1 MSEDGSK
8 AYGRLWGKLISNT
21 GNLSPEAEEELAS
34 AQSIDLLVKELPLT
48 LGRAESG
55 PSHLNINV
63 GSVDGK
69 NNTISRQHMLLL
81 YDEAVGAFKIQCL
94 SKNGVDIRGQRV
106 AKDGFAELKAKTSIR
121 AGNAFMYWLPAKDTK
136 DTKAKTVVSWGRLV
150 SDALQEDAVMRELC
164 RDSTK
169 GVSVRMVKD
178 WVLKNRPS
186 FCEGGSKTHSNMQ
199 SGVYATFS
207 SKAASNPYG
216 RIDHA
221 GSKDVTF
228 FIKPTAS
235 GRLASEVETTSKGPV
250 QPPKKRAKSGTLAKP
265 AASMDLTKE

>member
-1 MSEDGSK
+1 
-8 AYGRLWGKLISNT
+8 
-21 GNLSPEAEEELAS
+21 
-34 AQSIDLLVKELPLT
+34 LVKELPLT

-55 PSHLNINV
+55 PGHLNINV

-81 YDEAVGAFKIQCL
+81 YDEVAGAFRIQCL

-121 AGNAFMYWLPAKDTK
+121 AGNAFMYWLPVK
-136 DTKAKTVVSWGRLV
+136 DTKAKAAVSWGRLV
-150 SDALQEDAVMRELC
+150 SDALQEDTAMRELC
-164 RDSTK
+164 RDPTM

-186 FCEGGSKTHSNMQ
+186 FCEGDSKMLSNMQ

-221 GSKDVTF
+221 GSKDVTY

-235 GRLASEVETTSKGPV
+235 GRLVSEVETTSEGPV
-250 QPPKKRAKSGTLAKP
+250 QPPKKRAKSGTPAKP
-265 AASMDLTKE
+265 AASFDLSI